1 MTNLNTII
9 NNANIDTN
17 ALMKA
22 LHEMPWSDIRSMAKK
37 MGVSLTLKKGESRRI
52 VEGRIA
58 DAIIATTAAVNTTE
72 TAATVETTTVNETT
86 ATTETATVNET
97 VTTAE
102 TTETVTTETTAN
114 PLTDSVKKGV
124 LIAWGDATFIE
135 KDGSFVTR
143 GKGDGYA
150 LFFRATAGTY
160 KGTVISLKDKMVKA
174 SIKGICEG
182 LNKKGLSDSVVDK
195 YVRRAVQI
203 MVDNKYCHVCQTR
216 KDWYVHMDNQEL
228 KKFWEDYKEVKTS
241 K

>member
-72 TAATVETTTVNETT
+72 TAATVETTTVNET
-86 ATTETATVNET
+86 

-102 TTETVTTETTAN
+102 TTNTAAN
-114 PLTDSVKKGV
+114 ALTDSVKKGV

-135 KDGSFVTR
+135 KDGFVAR
-143 GKGDGYA
+143 GKGDGYS
-150 LFFRATAGTY
+150 LFFRATVGPF
-160 KGTVISLKDKMVKA
+160 KGSVISLKNRLEKA
-174 SIKGICEG
+174 TVQGLCEG
-182 LNKKGLSDSVVDK
+182 LGKTGLNTAIVDK
-195 YVRRAVQI
+195 YVRRAVEV
-203 MVDNKYCHVCQTR
+203 MVEAGYCHICQSK
-216 KDWYVHMDNQEL
+216 KDWYVHMTDQEL
-228 KKFWEDYKEVKTS
+228 AKFWKDYKEVKTS